1 MRRWV
6 NVAALTTAERTTGC
20 RNRTPSVPI
29 VTRPALS
36 IAAASGAGRS
46 SRCAA
51 ARICA
56 HEAPS
61 AHAATSNSSCAPA
74 GSRRT
79 WWRKAA
85 SSPALSG
92 SGSGSGRRPASSSAD
107 RFATISS
114 NASGLPP
121 AYRSRRSR
129 TSRATVPPARQLA
142 HPGRVEAAHVQP
154 RPRVRGEPARR
165 LVPGSDQ
172 QADRVAREPAR
183 DEPQGVRALVVEP
196 LHVVDQADQAGAAGR
211 LGEDRQYR
219 QRDEERIVAGGR
231 PEPQRAAQ
239 RGRLLVGQAGE
250 LPEYRTQQLVHA
262 APGEPGLELHSGRT
276 QYRQPTGRAG
286 RVLQQRG
293 LADPRGP
300 VSKRMQ
306 PCPTRT
312 WSSAP
317 VTRRHSA
324 SRPTSMGVRVTVG
337 HVPLGAAV
345 R

>member
-1 MRRWV
+1 
-6 NVAALTTAERTTGC
+6 
-20 RNRTPSVPI
+20 
-29 VTRPALS
+29 
-36 IAAASGAGRS
+36 
-46 SRCAA
+46 
-51 ARICA
+51 
-56 HEAPS
+56 
-61 AHAATSNSSCAPA
+61 
-74 GSRRT
+74 
-79 WWRKAA
+79 
-85 SSPALSG
+85 
-92 SGSGSGRRPASSSAD
+92 
-107 RFATISS
+107 
-114 NASGLPP
+114 
-121 AYRSRRSR
+121 
-129 TSRATVPPARQLA
+129 VPPARQLA

-293 LADPRGP
+293 LADPRRPGQQEDAALPGP
-300 VSKRMQ
+300 HLVERPGDPQALRVAPDQHGGQGNGRPRSFG
-306 PCPTRT
+306 CGGSVA
-312 WSSAP
+312 SSGTHAGMEL
-317 VTRRHSA
+317 T
-324 SRPTSMGVRVTVG
+324 
-337 HVPLGAAV
+337 
-345 R
+345 